1 MDQESSAS
9 LTDGGP
15 GVPGALPHVRYEGGR
30 PRLLPYLS
38 PVALAKRLW
47 RHRTLLRQLSKS
59 RFSAGHREDILG
71 MAWLVLE
78 PLTLLAVFSVVF
90 IVVFQADWPGT
101 KDLSEGQR
109 RLIRVLCLY
118 AGIVTYQMF
127 AQTMSASADMI
138 RNARGYV
145 KLMVFPTE
153 MLPASVVGGI
163 LVPSGI
169 GFALLL
175 IAAAIGGITPTLTA
189 LWLPVVLIPMWL
201 LILGLGW
208 FLSALCVFVPDVR
221 TLTALVV
228 RFMFFLTP
236 IVYPLNA
243 GKVPNTMR
251 FLLRLNPLTTIVENV
266 RRVLLFNEM
275 PEWGYLAVVTLGA
288 ALVCQIGYAFFMRS
302 KRWFAD
308 VV

>member
-1 MDQESSAS
+1 VDQASTASAS
-9 LTDGGP
+9 DAASGAGG
-15 GVPGALPHVRYEGGR
+15 LPHTRYEGGK
-30 PRLLPYLS
+30 PRSLPYLS
-38 PVALAKRLW
+38 PVVLVRRLW
-47 RHRTLLRQLSKS
+47 RHRALLHQLSKS
-59 RFSAGHREDILG
+59 RFSAGHREDVLG

-78 PLTLLAVFSVVF
+78 PLALLAVFSVVF
-90 IVVFQADWPGT
+90 LVIFKATWPGA
-101 KDLSEGQR
+101 EGKP
-109 RLIRVLCLY
+109 LVRVLCLY

-127 AQTMSASADMI
+127 AQTVSASTDMI

-153 MLPASVVGGI
+153 TLPASVVGGI
-163 LVPSGI
+163 LVPSAI

-175 IAAAIGGITPTLTA
+175 IAAAAGGATPTLTVF
-189 LWLPVVLIPMWL
+189 LLPVVLIPMWL

-236 IVYPLNA
+236 IVYPLQ
-243 GKVPNTMR
+243 GERVSDTMR

-266 RRVLLFNEM
+266 RRVLVFGQM

-288 ALVCQIGYAFFMRS
+288 ALVCQLGYAFFMRS

>member
-1 MDQESSAS
+1 MDHTGTPATAAEK
-9 LTDGGP
+9 TGGNGP
-15 GVPGALPHVRYEGGR
+15 RLVHTHYEGGR
-30 PRLLPYLS
+30 PSVRRYLWPHTLVRRLWSHRRLL
-38 PVALAKRLW
+38 
-47 RHRTLLRQLSKS
+47 HQLSKS
-59 RFSAGHREDILG
+59 RFSAGHREDVLG

-78 PLTLLAVFSVVF
+78 PLALLAVFSVVF
-90 IVVFQADWPGT
+90 IVIFKARWPGAED
-101 KDLSEGQR
+101 KP
-109 RLIRVLCLY
+109 IMRVLCLY

-127 AQTMSASADMI
+127 AQTASASANII
-138 RNARGYV
+138 RSARGYV

-153 MLPASVVGGI
+153 MLPSSVVGGI

-175 IAAAIGGITPTLTA
+175 ITATLGGVTPTLTV

-201 LILGLGW
+201 LLLGLGW

-236 IVYPLNA
+236 IVYPLE
-243 GKVPNTMR
+243 GDRVSGTMR
-251 FLLRLNPLTTIVENV
+251 LLLRLNPLTTIVVNA
-266 RRVLLFNEM
+266 RRVLIFGKV

-288 ALVCQIGYAFFMRS
+288 VLVCQLGFAFFMRS
-302 KRWFAD
+302 RRWFAD

>member
-1 MDQESSAS
+1 MDQENVAS
-9 LTDGGP
+9 LNEPAAGVGRGG
-15 GVPGALPHVRYEGGR
+15 LPHTRYEGGR
-30 PRLLPYLS
+30 SRFLPYLS
-38 PVALAKRLW
+38 PVRLVRSLW
-47 RHRTLLRQLSKS
+47 RHRALLHQLSKS
-59 RFSAGHREDILG
+59 RFSAGHREDVLG

-78 PLTLLAVFSVVF
+78 PLALLGVFSVVF
-90 IVVFQADWPGT
+90 IVIFKAPWPGAED
-101 KDLSEGQR
+101 KP
-109 RLIRVLCLY
+109 IMRVLCLY

-127 AQTMSASADMI
+127 AQTVSAAAGMI
-138 RNARGYV
+138 RSARGYV

-153 MLPASVVGGI
+153 VLPASVVGGI
-163 LVPSGI
+163 LVPSAI

-175 IAAAIGGITPTLTA
+175 ITATLGGVTPTLTA

-201 LILGLGW
+201 LLLGLVW

-221 TLTALVV
+221 TVTALVA

-243 GKVPNTMR
+243 DRVPNTMR

-266 RRVLLFNEM
+266 RRVLIFGQG

-288 ALVCQIGYAFFMRS
+288 ALVCQVGFASFMRS

-308 VV
+308 VI

>member
-1 MDQESSAS
+1 MDHTGTPAMAAEK
-9 LTDGGP
+9 TGGS
-15 GVPGALPHVRYEGGR
+15 GSRLVHTHYEGGR
-30 PRLLPYLS
+30 PSVRRYLWPHTLVRTLWAHRRLL
-38 PVALAKRLW
+38 
-47 RHRTLLRQLSKS
+47 HQLSKS
-59 RFSAGHREDILG
+59 RFSAGHREDVLG

-78 PLTLLAVFSVVF
+78 PLMLLAVFSVVF
-90 IVVFQADWPGT
+90 IVIFKARWPGAED
-101 KDLSEGQR
+101 KP
-109 RLIRVLCLY
+109 IMRVLCLY

-127 AQTMSASADMI
+127 AQTASASANMI
-138 RNARGYV
+138 RSARGYV

-163 LVPSGI
+163 LLPSGI

-175 IAAAIGGITPTLTA
+175 ITATLGGVTPTLTV

-201 LILGLGW
+201 LLLGLGW

-236 IVYPLNA
+236 IVYPLE
-243 GKVPNTMR
+243 GDRVSGTMR
-251 FLLRLNPLTTIVENV
+251 LLLRLNPLTTIVVNV
-266 RRVLLFNEM
+266 RRVLIFGQA

-288 ALVCQIGYAFFMRS
+288 ALVCQLGFVFFMRS